1 VGIARTSEI
10 KQGRNVKMFSSLRM
24 DIQQR
29 IEAEKKS
36 MELKNV
42 WLTWFTRG
50 WLATLVYRFGR
61 FAGDIKFRPL
71 MILCKVLYYPIFFLT
86 QGITGISI
94 QAHCR
99 IAPGMVVHGAGGI
112 FILAEDIGE
121 NFYVGSGVTV
131 GNVRGSKNLPVIGNN
146 VTIEPG
152 AKILG
157 DVNIGHNVIIRG
169 NSLVLTDIPDNTM
182 AIGNPA
188 RIKKLPEEAEK

>member
-1 VGIARTSEI
+1 MNGV
-10 KQGRNVKMFSSLRM
+10 KQGKSVNMFSNVKM

-29 IEAEKKS
+29 IKAENKQ
-36 MELKNV
+36 MGLVNL
-42 WLTWFTRG
+42 WLTWLTRS

-61 FAGDIKFRPL
+61 YAGDIKFRPL
-71 MILCKVLYYPIFFLT
+71 MIFCKVLYYPIFFLT

-99 IAPGMVVHGAGGI
+99 IAPGMVIRGAGGI
-112 FILAEDIGE
+112 FILAESIGE

-188 RIKKLPEEAEK
+188 RIKKQPEKSEK